1 MGVNVNKVTPFLN
14 RVHLLKTNHCYQVVI
29 VYKMMLGS
37 PLEASTSLSKMML
50 RRSFPLDVFF
60 CGCLQ
65 QRSYFHAMLHE
76 MGQLQPTIGRVKGLF
91 SVLKNAGRKHL
102 CVRAE
107 PVPPSLLLRKVHS
120 TQSSHLTSLFNIF
133 NDDFGLWIFVTLT

>member
-1 MGVNVNKVTPFLN
+1 MNRATPFLN
-14 RVHLLKTNHCYQVVI
+14 GVHLLKTTNCHQVVF

-37 PLEASTSLSKMML
+37 PPEASTSLSKMML
-50 RRSFPLDVFF
+50 WRSFPLDVFF

-65 QRSYFHAMLHE
+65 QRSYFNETHSILHE
-76 MGQLQPTIGRVKGLF
+76 MRQLQPIIGTVKGLF
-91 SVLKNAGRKHL
+91 PVLKSAGRKHL

-107 PVPPSLLLRKVHS
+107 PVPPSLLLRRVCS